1 VGRRRLVSRL
11 VKSLEWPRRCNK
23 AAALADRHRLELDSG
38 EAGGFL
44 YHVMPFVDGESLR
57 DRLARSGELPV
68 PEAIKIITELVDALS
83 CAHHHRGPPRHH
95 HDPRFGSSSAGR

>member
-1 VGRRRLVSRL
+1 MSLSERL
-11 VKSLEWPRRCNK
+11 
-23 AAALADRHRLELDSG
+23 AAALADRYRLELDSG